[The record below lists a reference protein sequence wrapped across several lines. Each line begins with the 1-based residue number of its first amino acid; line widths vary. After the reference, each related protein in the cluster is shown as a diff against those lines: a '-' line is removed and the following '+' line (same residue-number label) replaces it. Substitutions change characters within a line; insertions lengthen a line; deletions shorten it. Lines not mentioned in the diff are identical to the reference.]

1 MEEHMNNMPIDY
13 EQSITDTVKKISDFY
28 IEALE
33 KKAGKMSVGQYEKLL
48 NTAKS
53 LVSVEKLPNFYKNY
67 GWMGFDFVD
76 LFMISPSVRT
86 TVENFFGCVQEYKK
100 MKDMGLR
107 YLETEEK
114 NLANAI
120 KKVNIKF
127 GNELFATFKELFLGP
142 ERFLTRVS
150 K

>member
-1 MEEHMNNMPIDY
+1 MNNMPIDY

-33 KKAGKMSVGQYEKLL
+33 KKAGKMSVDEYNRLMKAA
-48 NTAKS
+48 NS
-53 LVSVEKLPNFYKNY
+53 LVASEKRPDFYKNY

>member
-1 MEEHMNNMPIDY
+1 MNNMPIDY

-86 TVENFFGCVQEYKK
+86 TVENFFGCVQEYKNRK
-100 MKDMGLR
+100 NIVGSN
-107 YLETEEK
+107 YLDTEEK